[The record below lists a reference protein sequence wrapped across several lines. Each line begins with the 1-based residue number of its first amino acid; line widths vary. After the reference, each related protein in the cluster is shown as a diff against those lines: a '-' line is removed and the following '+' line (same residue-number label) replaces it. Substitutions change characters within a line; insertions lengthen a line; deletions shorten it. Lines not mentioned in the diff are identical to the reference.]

1 MIGLTVAMLIGLGVL
16 LVGTL
21 LLAKAVLW
29 LVLLP
34 FRLLFGLI
42 FGVLVLPFVLLKL
55 ILGALLL
62 LVVGPVL
69 VIAFL
74 AAAVAAVA
82 AITVPLLP
90 FLCIGFV
97 IWVVLRGSSAVTA

>member
-1 MIGLTVAMLIGLGVL
+1 MIGLTLAMLIGLGVL

-21 LLAKAVLW
+21 LVAKAVLW

-34 FRLLFGLI
+34 FRLLFGLL

-82 AITVPLLP
+82 AIAVPLFPL
-90 FLCIGFV
+90 LCIGFV

>member
-1 MIGLTVAMLIGLGVL
+1 MIGLTLTMLIGLGVL

-21 LLAKAVLW
+21 LVAKAVLW

-34 FRLLFGLI
+34 FRLLFGLL

-82 AITVPLLP
+82 AIAVPLFPL
-90 FLCIGFV
+90 LCIGFV